1 MMNLKGNPFYLT
13 DQDIAWVN
21 KTLSSMTTEEKVG
34 QLFCLH
40 GTFKDK
46 ELLKETLDTYKPGG
60 FMFRPD
66 KGETIQDI
74 HRFLQ
79 EQSAIP
85 LLLAANLEAGG
96 NGIALDGT
104 VFANPMQVAATGN
117 TEIAYKLGEIAAKEG
132 SAVGC
137 NWSFAPVVDIDVNF
151 RNPITNI
158 RTFGSDVSTI
168 IKMSK
173 EYVQALQENGLA
185 ASVKHFPG
193 DGVDERDHHLVTSV
207 NSLTVEEWD
216 RTYGIIFKELIKAGT
231 KTIMPG
237 HIMLPH
243 YSRKLRPDI
252 KEEEIMP
259 ATLSKEL
266 LQDLLRE
273 QLQFNGVIVSDSTMM
288 AGFAMAK
295 SREEAV
301 PLTIE
306 AGCDVFLFNRDI
318 QEDFEFMMKGLENGL
333 LTMERV
339 EEAATRVLALKAS
352 LGLNKKE
359 AAALIPRE
367 EELKV
372 LGCQEHKQWASIA
385 ADESITLVKDTK
397 QLLPISTNQYRR
409 VLLIPI
415 ENINSQL
422 KAEGFYS
429 NSYTESFADKLRKN
443 GFEVVLFDPNQNF
456 GASFMAPTYTIKEQY
471 DLVIY
476 LANISS
482 GMLKPNLR
490 LHWSPMLAGD
500 LPWFIQEVPTIFIS
514 LGNPYHLFD
523 IPRVPVMINCYH
535 ANENIIDYLYKK
547 LTGESEFKGKSPI
560 DPFCGCWDTRF

>member
-13 DQDIAWVN
+13 DEDIDWVN
-21 KTLSSMTTEEKVG
+21 ATLSSMTVQEKVG

-46 ELLKETLDTYKPGG
+46 ELLKETLDTFKPGG

-66 KGETIQDI
+66 KGETIQDV

-79 EQSAIP
+79 EQSAFP

-104 VFANPMQVAATGN
+104 AIANPMQAAATGN

-137 NWSFAPVVDIDVNF
+137 NWSFAPVVDIDKNF

-158 RTFGSDVSTI
+158 RTFGSDVPTI

-173 EYVQALQENGLA
+173 AYVQALQENGLA
-185 ASVKHFPG
+185 ASIKHFPG

-207 NSLTVEEWD
+207 NSLSVEEWD
-216 RTYGIIFKELIKAGT
+216 RTYGIIYKELIEAGT

-295 SREEAV
+295 NREEAV

-318 QEDFEFMMKGLENGL
+318 QEDFNFMMKGLENGL

-352 LGLNKKE
+352 LGLHKKE
-359 AAALIPRE
+359 AAAIVPRE

-372 LGCQEHKQWASIA
+372 LGCQEHKKWASIA

-397 QLLPISTNQYRR
+397 QLLPISANLYRR
-409 VLLIPI
+409 VLLIPV
-415 ENINSQL
+415 EGINSQL

-429 NSYTESFADKLRKN
+429 KSYTESFADKLRTN

-456 GASFMAPTYTIKEQY
+456 GASFTAPTYTMKEQF

-476 LANISS
+476 LANLPTVSV
-482 GMLKPNLR
+482 KPTLR
-490 LHWSPMLAGD
+490 LQWSPLLAGD

-514 LGNPYHLFD
+514 LANPYHLFD

-535 ANENIIDYLYKK
+535 ANENIIHYLYKK
-547 LTGESEFKGKSPI
+547 LTGESEFKGKSPV